1 MFPNTKGPEKVVV
14 PEMFVGPMMVVDA
27 NVLEPETDKLVAA
40 TEPAKLE
47 LVIVE
52 PEIFV
57 RSTDTE
63 EPLEKCGDAPFTDV
77 VRLITR
83 GNLFLSA
90 VSTYI
95 AT

>member
-1 MFPNTKGPEKVVV
+1 MFPNTRGPEKVVV
-14 PEMFVGPMMVVDA
+14 PEIFVGPVMVVEA
-27 NVLEPETDKLVAA
+27 NVLEPETDKLVAT

-47 LVIVE
+47 LVIVA

-57 RSTDTE
+57 RSTGAE
-63 EPLEKCGDAPFTDV
+63 EPLEKCGDPPFTEGMRV
-77 VRLITR
+77 TR
-83 GNLFLSA
+83 GSLFLSA